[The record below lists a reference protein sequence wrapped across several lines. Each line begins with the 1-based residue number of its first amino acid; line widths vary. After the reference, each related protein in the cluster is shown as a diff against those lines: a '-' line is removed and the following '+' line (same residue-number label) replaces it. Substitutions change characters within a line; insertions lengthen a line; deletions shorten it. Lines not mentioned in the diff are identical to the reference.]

1 MAQSLEERLRSRL
14 AEAVTQAAESV
25 STQAVSGYL
34 VKRLIQ
40 EGSFTNVKDA
50 AGATTGFRV
59 KVKNRLGVA
68 TIVGCDPLKIDG
80 EIFDPGVI
88 TIEKNRKSYCAAELS
103 ETLPLG
109 VSFGDELTI
118 TVQDAQGLESGEH
131 DIELALK
138 MVGLGLVQAKYKD
151 KLTGEGA
158 AAPRV
163 KKKSASAESSGEGG
177 SYSELLRRT
186 VEMAAGH
193 IGAASLAERSKTLDV
208 IVLDMKDADEKYSVK
223 LTSDGRAEF
232 VEGAASGGSVLVIKT
247 TKTAFHDMAHGKLN
261 AGIAYAR
268 GDIKLEGIPLL
279 KLRGMDK
286 LITAI
291 FRGYRAASDGVEFDS
306 VPESIEGG
314 ILEQALGAAFS
325 VFDEVLKGLD
335 KALGAFGMKF
345 FYEKSLNRIELVWDA
360 LDKEMRRMLSFGR
373 EEAEEEPKAPKPR
386 AAAPVAKKSASSPAP
401 AKSLQDRL
409 RDRISSVIETAVI
422 EMSRSS
428 VSGYLVKRLVVPGSF
443 KNFMA
448 DGEVAGFEVKLKN
461 KLGVATV
468 IGFTD
473 VKVDG
478 ESFGLD
484 LIEITKGSR
493 KVAASEVSDKAP
505 LSVSFGDELTIRVK
519 RAGGIT
525 PGRHKISLG
534 VDMVGLGG
542 MDVDYEEELSA

>member
-14 AEAVTQAAESV
+14 AEAVAQAAESV

-40 EGSFTNVKDA
+40 EGSFTNVKDVD
-50 AGATTGFRV
+50 GATTGFRV

-151 KLTGEGA
+151 KLTGDGA

-163 KKKSASAESSGEGG
+163 KKKTAFAESAGEGG

-193 IGAASLAERSKTLDV
+193 IGAASLAECAKTLDA

-232 VEGAASGGSVLVIKT
+232 VEGAVSGGSVLVIKT

-306 VPESIEGG
+306 VPESVEGG
-314 ILEQALGAAFS
+314 I
-325 VFDEVLKGLD
+325 
-335 KALGAFGMKF
+335 
-345 FYEKSLNRIELVWDA
+345 
-360 LDKEMRRMLSFGR
+360 
-373 EEAEEEPKAPKPR
+373 
-386 AAAPVAKKSASSPAP
+386 
-401 AKSLQDRL
+401 
-409 RDRISSVIETAVI
+409 
-422 EMSRSS
+422 
-428 VSGYLVKRLVVPGSF
+428 
-443 KNFMA
+443 
-448 DGEVAGFEVKLKN
+448 
-461 KLGVATV
+461 
-468 IGFTD
+468 
-473 VKVDG
+473 
-478 ESFGLD
+478 
-484 LIEITKGSR
+484 
-493 KVAASEVSDKAP
+493 
-505 LSVSFGDELTIRVK
+505 
-519 RAGGIT
+519 
-525 PGRHKISLG
+525 
-534 VDMVGLGG
+534 
-542 MDVDYEEELSA
+542 